1 MNKLISLFFVFSVVF
16 AAESPL
22 SRIRIATY
30 DSDGMPSEEVHDIS
44 ICLERNPTAEE
55 KRNYEEVIG
64 YYADGLYE
72 ATNGANYIGNVV
84 IYPGAKN
91 CSNVD
96 ISWTKTGR
104 WPGANGGILLGWGGI
119 GVSDEWV
126 LNGSVFPKMNDE
138 RGRFDFGITLV
149 HETIH
154 FRYGLDDDYAKT
166 SLSQYD
172 VDMIANPD
180 DDKVVV
186 VLNKGEMSEAQFE
199 NVKYMFRT
207 LLLTVYSNGSPIS
220 FYPIDGGRVPDGLEV
235 MSVPVGREYDF
246 GYFVSDYP
254 VIDQVDASRLDEG
267 VYSFNLKNSSGGRV
281 DIKDAGFGRWGF
293 NRPDNVSVAHSI
305 MNYPYDVATSWSYD
319 LTDVQW
325 QWANLSTSFN
335 INPGSPLGICCR
347 DADGNVVS
355 AWDIL
360 TSNPQKHRVYGKFQG
375 DDFRYWYKSLIKK
388 KPKETDVFRAKS
400 FLMNYDESTG
410 KTLPGYAVWVR
421 DDGCGHEKVYDLPY
435 MKVELAGRSPSEYR
449 TETRKHLNIQWV
461 DESKMETIVL
471 VDRSLSMANVFKDP
485 LGNIVRK
492 NDGMALQKIDM
503 ARMAA
508 KFVSQ
513 GFVGLSWTSDAVDDL
528 LPNVSV
534 GVYAFNTDLSDVYA
548 LRESPN
554 SDGIDEK
561 IDEIKA
567 SGATSLFDAI
577 YTVLDYFSDDPS
589 TKKMLYVISDG
600 LDVSSV
606 HTKEDVIRRYKNKD
620 VAIHTFAYGDDAD
633 VKLLSSM
640 AAETNGSFYEDDAR
654 FPRKITGAVSTA
666 LSSFPDNEQL
676 IHTSVAAR
684 EMSSEVYIPS
694 RTKYAKIYGSYS
706 GSMFSAPIEILSESG
721 TALPYLIKSNAALN
735 ENYFV
740 AEIDSLTLASLPQPF
755 IKVKNNL
762 NDSPVDF
769 RMIATNEYHQHSLKV
784 VLTPTE
790 SFDWPVQK
798 SFVASVR
805 KNELML
811 AGVAFSGKLI
821 DPDGVEQNITFH
833 DDGVDGDFL
842 AGDGI
847 FFAALPPVNKN
858 GSYQWEISASNKNAR
873 AHTTRIGSSLPD
885 SIPFVEKT
893 DSTPFELLRNG
904 QFVVRGCCNDE
915 PSEELMQLPPETRV
929 NAFLQ
934 PGADED
940 RFEIVGTQ
948 TGKSYS
954 LRLTSMDLQSFDKIQ
969 IFSASN
975 KVVPVYSV
983 NVDHDKNNGF
993 VTVPLAAEYALPGY
1007 VVSVVGANSN
1017 GANYDLLLLE
1027 KSYAEFA
1034 VGRFEFDGDWR
1045 SAETTVSLDSKKKRE
1060 GTKSL
1065 VTPAGWKII
1074 ESRPVASSD
1083 FELIGEKIS
1092 LDVYIPV
1099 HTQNQYWIGN
1109 VELWLSVPS
1118 SNKRIKIGRQQNLV
1132 PYFGDWKTYEFGV
1145 PTEALQLLAEP
1156 HSDVRF
1162 QIVLNSA
1169 DSIWI
1174 DNLRFAGTMAPNSVN
1189 KWTPQCPGDN
1199 GCDSRKPLQL
1209 RMNESIHVVAEGDLW
1224 VELVGFPN
1232 GWVPAKV
1239 IVGVSA
1245 EDGSPL
1251 TGNMVFE
1258 NKTIP
1263 LNDWYSENT
1272 FDYVR
1277 GKRYLLKLYNLGGR
1291 PYRMNAWTVGTA
1303 GGMSVAENFESF
1315 EYGVDFLPEFF
1326 DSRTF

>member
-1 MNKLISLFFVFSVVF
+1 MEIPAFAGMTWGCNQGEASPSNKI
-16 AAESPL
+16 
-22 SRIRIATY
+22 
-30 DSDGMPSEEVHDIS
+30 
-44 ICLERNPTAEE
+44 
-55 KRNYEEVIG
+55 K
-64 YYADGLYE
+64 
-72 ATNGANYIGNVV
+72 
-84 IYPGAKN
+84 
-91 CSNVD
+91 
-96 ISWTKTGR
+96 
-104 WPGANGGILLGWGGI
+104 
-119 GVSDEWV
+119 
-126 LNGSVFPKMNDE
+126 SVF
-138 RGRFDFGITLV
+138 L
-149 HETIH
+149 
-154 FRYGLDDDYAKT
+154 
-166 SLSQYD
+166 
-172 VDMIANPD
+172 
-180 DDKVVV
+180 
-186 VLNKGEMSEAQFE
+186 
-199 NVKYMFRT
+199 RT
-207 LLLTVYSNGSPIS
+207 
-220 FYPIDGGRVPDGLEV
+220 
-235 MSVPVGREYDF
+235 
-246 GYFVSDYP
+246 
-254 VIDQVDASRLDEG
+254 
-267 VYSFNLKNSSGGRV
+267 
-281 DIKDAGFGRWGF
+281 
-293 NRPDNVSVAHSI
+293 
-305 MNYPYDVATSWSYD
+305 
-319 LTDVQW
+319 
-325 QWANLSTSFN
+325 
-335 INPGSPLGICCR
+335 
-347 DADGNVVS
+347 
-355 AWDIL
+355 
-360 TSNPQKHRVYGKFQG
+360 
-375 DDFRYWYKSLIKK
+375 
-388 KPKETDVFRAKS
+388 
-400 FLMNYDESTG
+400 
-410 KTLPGYAVWVR
+410 
-421 DDGCGHEKVYDLPY
+421 
-435 MKVELAGRSPSEYR
+435 
-449 TETRKHLNIQWV
+449 
-461 DESKMETIVL
+461 
-471 VDRSLSMANVFKDP
+471 
-485 LGNIVRK
+485 
-492 NDGMALQKIDM
+492 
-503 ARMAA
+503 
-508 KFVSQ
+508 
-513 GFVGLSWTSDAVDDL
+513 
-528 LPNVSV
+528 
-534 GVYAFNTDLSDVYA
+534 
-548 LRESPN
+548 
-554 SDGIDEK
+554 
-561 IDEIKA
+561 
-567 SGATSLFDAI
+567 
-577 YTVLDYFSDDPS
+577 
-589 TKKMLYVISDG
+589 
-600 LDVSSV
+600 
-606 HTKEDVIRRYKNKD
+606 
-620 VAIHTFAYGDDAD
+620 
-633 VKLLSSM
+633 
-640 AAETNGSFYEDDAR
+640 
-654 FPRKITGAVSTA
+654 
-666 LSSFPDNEQL
+666 
-676 IHTSVAAR
+676 
-684 EMSSEVYIPS
+684 
-694 RTKYAKIYGSYS
+694 
-706 GSMFSAPIEILSESG
+706 APIEIISKSG
-721 TALPYLIKSNAALN
+721 VALPFLIKSNAELN

-740 AEIDSLTLASLPQPF
+740 AEIDSSTLASLAQPY
-755 IKVKNNL
+755 IKVKNKLNNL
-762 NDSPVDF
+762 SVDL
-769 RMIATNEYHQHSLKV
+769 RVIATNEYHEHSLKV
-784 VLTPTE
+784 KMTPNGAFE
-790 SFDWPVQK
+790 WPSQK

-805 KNELML
+805 KNESLL
-811 AGVAFSGKLI
+811 ADVAFSGKLI
-821 DPDGVEQNITFH
+821 DPDGIVQTFALH
-833 DDGVDGDFL
+833 DDGLNGDFR

-847 FFAALPPVNKN
+847 FFASLPPVNKN
-858 GSYQWEISASNKNAR
+858 GSYQWEISASNKNGR

-893 DSTPFELLRNG
+893 DSTPFELHRNG

-934 PGADED
+934 PGTDED

-1007 VVSVVGANSN
+1007 VVSVVGANLN

-1083 FELIGEKIS
+1083 FELVGEKIS

-1109 VELWLSVPS
+1109 VELWLFVPS

-1169 DSIWI
+1169 DSLWI
-1174 DNLRFAGTMAPNSVN
+1174 DNLRFAGTMAPNPVN

>member
-1 MNKLISLFFVFSVVF
+1 MNKFIILIFFFSVAF
-16 AAESPL
+16 AAESPF
-22 SRIRIATY
+22 SRIRITAY
-30 DSDGMPSEEVHDIS
+30 DSDGIPSEEVHDVS

-96 ISWTKTGR
+96 IVWNKYGG
-104 WPGANGGILLGWGGI
+104 WPGSGGSFYQGGGSI
-119 GVSDEWV
+119 GVSDVWTDGNAV
-126 LNGSVFPKMNDE
+126 YPKMDE
-138 RGRFDFGITLV
+138 EKERFDFGITLV
-149 HETIH
+149 HETMH
-154 FRYGLDDDYAKT
+154 LRYGIDDDYSKT
-166 SLSQYD
+166 SSEYFGVHLA
-172 VDMIANPD
+172 ANPAKD
-180 DDKVVV
+180 VITVNSIKFGKKS
-186 VLNKGEMSEAQFE
+186 LYRFK
-199 NVKYMFRT
+199 T
-207 LLLTVYSNGSPIS
+207 WLLATFPNGSPIDFFPLDS
-220 FYPIDGGRVPDGLEV
+220 GRIPKGLEV
-235 MSVPVGREYDF
+235 GPVPFGRDDDF
-246 GYFVSDYP
+246 GYYVNDYFI
-254 VIDQVDASRLDEG
+254 IDQVDASRLNEG
-267 VYSFNLKNSSGGRV
+267 VYSFKLKKASGERV
-281 DIKDAGFGRWGF
+281 DIKDMGVEPWGF
-293 NRPDNVSVAHSI
+293 DRPDNVAIAHSI
-305 MNYPYDVATSWSYD
+305 MNEDSDVARSLKCD
-319 LTDVQW
+319 PNNIQW

-335 INPGSPLGICCR
+335 INPSSPLGICCR
-347 DADGNVVS
+347 DADGNLLS

-360 TSNPQKHRVYGKFQG
+360 TRNPKTNLIDGAYPG
-375 DDFRYWYKSLIKK
+375 DDFRYWYRSLIKK

-421 DDGCGHEKVYDLPY
+421 DDTCGHEKVYDLPY

-471 VDRSLSMANVFKDP
+471 VDRSLSMENTFKDP
-485 LGNIVRK
+485 LGNFMRK
-492 NDGMALQKIDM
+492 NNGRLLRKIDM

-513 GFVGLSWTSDAVDDL
+513 GFVGLSWGSDVTDDAQS
-528 LPNVSV
+528 NVSV
-534 GVYAFNTDLSDVYA
+534 GVYAFNTNLSDVYA
-548 LRESPN
+548 IRKSPN
-554 SDGIDEK
+554 SDDIDTK
-561 IDEIKA
+561 IDEIGLD
-567 SGATSLFDAI
+567 GATSLFDAV
-577 YTVLDYFSDDPS
+577 YTVLDYFSDDPAS
-589 TKKMLYVISDG
+589 KKMLYVISDG
-600 LDVSSV
+600 LDVSSS
-606 HTKEDVIRRYKNKD
+606 HTKEEVVRRYKNKD
-620 VAIHTFAYGDDAD
+620 VAIHTFAYGNDAD
-633 VKLLSSM
+633 IELLSSM

-654 FPRKITGAVSTA
+654 FPREITKAVSTA

-676 IHTSVAAR
+676 VAASIAANKS
-684 EMSSEVYIPS
+684 SSEIYVPN

-706 GSMFSAPIEILSESG
+706 GSASTAPIEIISKSG
-721 TALPYLIKSNAALN
+721 VALPFLIKSNAELN

-740 AEIDSLTLASLPQPF
+740 AEIDSSTLASLAQPY
-755 IKVKNNL
+755 IKVKNKL
-762 NDSPVDF
+762 NNSSVDL
-769 RMIATNEYHQHSLKV
+769 RVIATNEYHEHSLKV
-784 VLTPTE
+784 KMTPNGAFE
-790 SFDWPVQK
+790 WPSQK

-805 KNELML
+805 KNESLL
-811 AGVAFSGKLI
+811 ADVAFSGKLI
-821 DPDGVEQNITFH
+821 DPDGIVQTFALH
-833 DDGVDGDFL
+833 DDGLNGDFR

-847 FFAALPPVNKN
+847 FFALLPPVNKN
-858 GSYQWEISASNKNAR
+858 GSYQWEISASNKNGR

-904 QFVVRGCCNDE
+904 QFVIRGCCNDE

-983 NVDHDKNNGF
+983 NVDYDKNNGF

-1083 FELIGEKIS
+1083 FELVGEKIS

-1109 VELWLSVPS
+1109 VELWLFVPS

-1174 DNLRFAGTMAPNSVN
+1174 DNLRFAGTMAPNPVN

-1239 IVGVSA
+1239 VVGVSA

-1315 EYGVDFLPEFF
+1315 EYGVDFLPGFF